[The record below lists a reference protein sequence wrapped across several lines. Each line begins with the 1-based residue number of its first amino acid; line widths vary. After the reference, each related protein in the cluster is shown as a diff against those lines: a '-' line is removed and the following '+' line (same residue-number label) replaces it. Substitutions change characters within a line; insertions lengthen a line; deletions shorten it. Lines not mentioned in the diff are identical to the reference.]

1 MSTIIH
7 HQEEIGT
14 LPRQRV
20 LRIVVLG
27 IVGILLFR
35 LYQLQL
41 LYNVELG
48 KKSTENSLRSITKE
62 PIRGYVFDR
71 NGKLLVDVGPSY
83 TLMVT
88 PAEFGEKNLPLLST
102 LLQKNPS
109 SIEERI
115 DRGRIYSRFSPTRVV
130 RDIDFE
136 RLSAIEESIYRLP
149 GVSYQVESKRY
160 YPSVARASHLL
171 GYCKEISD
179 AQLSRMGDYYK
190 LGDLIGFSG
199 LEASYETMLRGQKGF
214 EFIAVNARGQ
224 LLGPFENGQNDVMAK
239 EGFDLMLGLDAGT
252 QAVAE
257 SLMTNYRGS
266 LVALDPSNG
275 AILALVSKPDFDPSI
290 FSGVTPVE
298 EWARLNNDSTKPMF
312 NRATMTRYPPGSTFK
327 MVLAAAALQ
336 EGVIDEKYRIT
347 CYGAYRFGNRTF
359 KDLHVH
365 GSTNVVEAIQKSC
378 NVFFYQLIHKIGLEK
393 WTEYARRFGFGQPTG
408 VDLGEETAG
417 LVPSSD
423 YFDRVYG
430 KGRWTQGYLVS
441 LAIGQG
447 ELGVSPLQMAVYTA
461 ALANGGTIH
470 QPHAVQYIRNK
481 LTNRVDEFQH
491 RSRSLD
497 FSPKVIQLVR
507 EGMMRVVNAPGGT
520 GGSARIPN
528 VVVAGKTGTAE
539 NPHGDDHSWFVGFAP
554 YDDPKIAVAIMV
566 ENAGYGGSRAAPI
579 ASLVMEQYL
588 LGSIQRFHARPRTP
602 ARVAVD
608 STGVI
613 THAVQQ

>member
-1 MSTIIH
+1 MSTFIH

-14 LPRQRV
+14 LQRQRV

-41 LYNVELG
+41 FYNVELG
-48 KKSTENSLRSITKE
+48 KKSTENSLRSIVKE

-71 NGKLLVDVGPSY
+71 NGNLLVDVGPSY

-88 PAEFGEKNLPLLST
+88 PTEFEEKNLSLLSSI
-102 LLQKNPS
+102 LQIDPRI
-109 SIEERI
+109 IEERI
-115 DRGRIYSRFSPTRVV
+115 DRGRMHSRFSPTRVR
-130 RDIDFE
+130 RDIDFKT
-136 RLSAIEESIYRLP
+136 LSALEESIYRLP

-160 YPSVARASHLL
+160 YPSSARASHLL

-224 LLGPFENGQNDVMAK
+224 LLGPFEDGQNDVVPK

-275 AILALVSKPDFDPSI
+275 TILALVSKPDFDPSI
-290 FSGVTPVE
+290 FSGVTPME
-298 EWARLNNDSTKPMF
+298 EWARLNSDSTKPMF

-327 MVLAAAALQ
+327 MVLATAALQ
-336 EGVIDEKYRIT
+336 EGVIDENYRIT

-359 KDLHVH
+359 KDLHAH

-378 NVFFYQLIHKIGLEK
+378 NVFFYQLIHKVGFEK
-393 WTEYARRFGFGQPTG
+393 WTEYAHKFGFRQPTG

-430 KGRWTQGYLVS
+430 KGKWTQGYLVS

-447 ELGVSPLQMAVYTA
+447 ELGVSPLQMAMYVS
-461 ALANGGTIH
+461 ALANRGTLH

-481 LTNRVDEFQH
+481 QTNRVDEFQY

-497 FSPKVIQLVR
+497 LSPKVVELVR

-520 GGSARIPN
+520 GGAARIPN

-539 NPHGDDHSWFVGFAP
+539 NPHGEADSWFVGFAP
-554 YDDPKIAVAIMV
+554 YDNPKIAVAVMM
-566 ENAGYGGSRAAPI
+566 ENAGYGGSKAAPI
-579 ASLVMEQYL
+579 AGLVMERYL
-588 LGSIQRFHARPRTP
+588 LGSIQRYHMKLRPSPP
-602 ARVAVD
+602 ARAD
-608 STGVI
+608 STRVI
-613 THAVQQ
+613 THAVRQ

>member
-1 MSTIIH
+1 MSTIINR
-7 HQEEIGT
+7 QEEIGT
-14 LPRQRV
+14 LRQQKV
-20 LRIVVLG
+20 LRIIVVG
-27 IVGILLFR
+27 IVAILLFR

-41 LYNVELG
+41 FYNVELG
-48 KKSTENSLRSITKE
+48 KKSTENSLRSIIKE

-71 NGKLLVDVGPSY
+71 NGNLLVDVGPSY

-88 PAEFGEKNLPLLST
+88 PVEFDEQNLPLLSST
-102 LLQKNPS
+102 LRADPA

-115 DRGRIYSRFSPTRVV
+115 QRGRMYSKFSPTRVM
-130 RDIDFE
+130 RDIDFKT
-136 RLSAIEESIYRLP
+136 LSALEESIYLLP

-160 YPSVARASHLL
+160 YPSAANASHLL

-179 AQLSRMGDYYK
+179 AQLARMGDYYK

-224 LLGPFENGQNDVMAK
+224 ILGPFEGGQNNVVPK
-239 EGFDLMLGLDAGT
+239 EGFDLFLGLDAGT

-275 AILALVSKPDFDPSI
+275 AILALVSKPDFDLSI
-290 FSGVTPVE
+290 FSGVTPAK

-327 MVLAAAALQ
+327 MVLAAAALE

-365 GSTNVVEAIQKSC
+365 GSVNVVEAIQRSC
-378 NVFFYQLIHKIGLEK
+378 NVFFYQLIHKVGLEK
-393 WTEYARRFGFGQPTG
+393 WSEYARRFGFGQLTG
-408 VDLGEETAG
+408 VDIGEETVG

-423 YFDRVYG
+423 YFDKVYG
-430 KGRWTQGYLVS
+430 IGKWTQGYLVS

-447 ELGVSPLQMAVYTA
+447 ELGVSPIQMAAYTA
-461 ALANGGTIH
+461 ALANGGTLH

-481 LTNRVDEFQH
+481 LTDRMEEFQH
-491 RSRSLD
+491 RSRSVNI
-497 FSPKVIQLVR
+497 SPRVMGLIR
-507 EGMMRVVNAPGGT
+507 EGMKRAVGSPGGT
-520 GGSARIPN
+520 GGAATIPN
-528 VVVAGKTGTAE
+528 IVVAGKTGTAE

-554 YDDPKIAVAIMV
+554 FDDPKIAVAIMV
-566 ENAGYGGSRAAPI
+566 ENAGYGGSKAAPI
-579 ASLVMEQYL
+579 AGLVMERYL
-588 LGSIQRFHARPRTP
+588 LGSIQRYKMAPKRPPRP
-602 ARVAVD
+602 VRD
-608 STGVI
+608 STAVI
-613 THAVQQ
+613 TEAAQ

>member
-7 HQEEIGT
+7 HQEEFGT
-14 LPRQRV
+14 LQRQRV
-20 LRIVVLG
+20 LRIIILG
-27 IVGILLFR
+27 IVGVLLFR

-41 LYNVELG
+41 FYNVELG
-48 KKSTENSLRSITKE
+48 KKSTENSLRSIVKE

-71 NGKLLVDVGPSY
+71 NGNLLVDVGPSY

-88 PAEFGEKNLPLLST
+88 PAEFDERNLSLLSSILHT
-102 LLQKNPS
+102 DPA

-115 DRGRIYSRFSPTRVV
+115 DRGRMHSRFSPTRVK
-130 RDIDFE
+130 RDIDFKT
-136 RLSAIEESIYRLP
+136 LSAIEESIYLLP

-160 YPSVARASHLL
+160 YPSAAHASHLL

-179 AQLSRMGDYYK
+179 AQLARMGDYYK

-224 LLGPFENGQNDVMAK
+224 ILGSFEDGRNDVVPK
-239 EGFDLMLGLDAGT
+239 EGFDLILGLDAGT

-257 SLMTNYRGS
+257 SLMANYRGS

-275 AILALVSKPDFDPSI
+275 LILAMVSKPDFDPSV
-290 FSGVTPVE
+290 FSGVTPIE
-298 EWARLNNDSTKPMF
+298 DWNRLNSDSTKPMF

-327 MVLAAAALQ
+327 MVLAAAALE
-336 EGVIDEKYRIT
+336 EGIIDEKYRIT

-365 GSTNVVEAIQKSC
+365 GSTNIVEAVQRSC
-378 NVFFYQLIHKIGLEK
+378 NVFFYQLIHKVGLEK
-393 WTEYARRFGFGQPTG
+393 WGEYARRLGFGQPTG
-408 VDLGEETAG
+408 VDLGEETLG
-417 LVPSSD
+417 LIPSSD

-430 KGRWTQGYLVS
+430 KGKWTQGYLVS

-461 ALANGGTIH
+461 ALANGGTLH

-491 RSRSLD
+491 RTQSAGL
-497 FSPKVIQLVR
+497 SPQVVELIR
-507 EGMMRVVNAPGGT
+507 EGMKRAVNAPGGT
-520 GGSARIPN
+520 GGTARIPN
-528 VVVAGKTGTAE
+528 IVVAGKTGTAE

-554 YDDPKIAVAIMV
+554 FDNPTIAVAIVV
-566 ENAGYGGSRAAPI
+566 ENAGYGGSKAAPI
-579 ASLVMEQYL
+579 AGLVMERYL
-588 LGSIQRFHARPRTP
+588 LGSIQRYHARPKSVP
-602 ARVAVD
+602 RVSVD

-613 THAVQQ
+613 TQAVQ